1 MCFSIK
7 TERSLYYYDAKLKKR
22 LQISPTLHGFL
33 SFLLGKYFKGKED
46 GQKGCLFSVALA
58 VGFRDVHLMG
68 QRFRFSVWQLPSL
81 QDGGLTCRH
90 DSLYSGQGVVG

>member
-22 LQISPTLHGFL
+22 LQISPTLHVFL

-46 GQKGCLFSVALA
+46 GQKGCLFYVALA
-58 VGFRDVHLMG
+58 VGFRDVRLMG

-81 QDGGLTCRH
+81 LDGGLNVPTRL
-90 DSLYSGQGVVG
+90 SL

>member
-46 GQKGCLFSVALA
+46 GQKGCLFSVVLA
-58 VGFRDVHLMG
+58 VGFRDRDVRLMG

-81 QDGGLTCRH
+81 LDEGLYVPTRL
-90 DSLYSGQGVVG
+90 SL

>member
-46 GQKGCLFSVALA
+46 GQKRLLVFRGISRGIHGPTLQIFGLVAPLSA
-58 VGFRDVHLMG
+58 GWGALRADTIVSISGR
-68 QRFRFSVWQLPSL
+68 VW
-81 QDGGLTCRH
+81 
-90 DSLYSGQGVVG
+90 